1 MSLNVTKSIVR
12 AIAGLL
18 FSGALALSCSSKDE
32 QTTVSAAPSAAP
44 AADSPNAVPEL
55 EASQPAA
62 PSQEGL
68 NLDPPSSANRLSGSY
83 KSGETILYFDSY
95 RLGDAIR
102 FKLSKGDRTPLVEL
116 SNSSTDYKASFRHG
130 ALTLTADAGAVRDAI
145 ARQGHE
151 QDVGVPQQ
159 AEGAEVRSV
168 GDTLALPTT
177 LASAELALLPA
188 LSRSLG
194 EAGYPGFK
202 SAPALTLHR
211 FALYREQK
219 ADSADVPALPSAPLA
234 SELEGAVPYCE
245 SLTGNINHNDCY
257 GMCGRGCSCW
267 SWVCGDCCYHRGCAL
282 HDDQC
287 RKCSWRNPVACTNC
301 YSNIIFFVTVA
312 ASC

>member
-12 AIAGLL
+12 AIAGLI
-18 FSGALALSCSSKDE
+18 FSGALALSCSSKDD

-44 AADSPNAVPEL
+44 AADAPAAAPEF
-55 EASQPAA
+55 EASQPVA
-62 PSQEGL
+62 PSKDGL
-68 NLDPPSSANRLSGSY
+68 NLDPSTSANRLSGSY
-83 KSGETILYFDSY
+83 RSGETVLYFDSY
-95 RLGDAIR
+95 RLGDVIR
-102 FKLSKGDRTPLVEL
+102 FKLSKGDGAPLVEL
-116 SNSSTDYKASFRHG
+116 SNSAAKYTMSFRRD
-130 ALTLTADAGAVRDAI
+130 ALTLTADASAVKDAG

-159 AEGAEVRSV
+159 AEAAEVRSV
-168 GDTLALPTT
+168 GDTMALPTT

-194 EAGYPGFK
+194 EAGYAGFK

-211 FALYREQK
+211 FALFREQG
-219 ADSADVPALPSAPLA
+219 ADSVDTPELPSAPLQ
-234 SELEGAVPYCE
+234 SELGEVPYCE
-245 SLTGNINHNDCY
+245 NLSGNINHNDCY